1 MEQILTQEIF
11 TLKEVADYLKISE
24 EKVEKVV
31 LQGKIPGRR
40 IENEWRFLKTA
51 IDEWLRSYNA
61 RRVLL
66 SQAGSLSDDDALD
79 KLRLMIYSE
88 RGRPEKEADI
98 I

>member
-1 MEQILTQEIF
+1 MEQTLIQNILTLE
-11 TLKEVADYLKISE
+11 EVANYLKIFE
-24 EKVEKVV
+24 EKAERVV

-51 IDEWLRSYNA
+51 IDDWLRSYDT
-61 RRVLL
+61 RTVLL
-66 SQAGSLSDDDALD
+66 SQAGSLSYDDTLD

-88 RGRPEKEADI
+88 RGRPEKEAI